1 MLIMKWKTDN
11 EGRLVAAWEET
22 RRSRT
27 TIPCTCLT
35 HTPPKANTRS
45 PTSRLGFFSGPRSR
59 AAKVAGVFI
68 AKFLLLCRLAAV
80 SDCALGKLNL
90 NSNRNGLPSL
100 NVALFVANELE
111 SAGTCGSVCSA
122 IC

>member
-1 MLIMKWKTDN
+1 MLIMKWRTDN

-27 TIPCTCLT
+27 MIPCTCLT
-35 HTPPKANTRS
+35 DTPLKANTRS
-45 PTSRLGFFSGPRSR
+45 PTSRLEFFSGPRSR

-68 AKFLLLCRLAAV
+68 AKFLLLCRLGAV

-90 NSNRNGLPSL
+90 NSYRNGLPYS
-100 NVALFVANELE
+100 NVALFVTHELE
-111 SAGTCGSVCSA
+111 SAGT
-122 IC
+122 